1 MKKMFLVV
9 PVLAMFLTGCGVAIV
24 DTGHRGVET
33 KFGKVVSDSL
43 PEGLYFYNP
52 FTSSLTELDARIQ
65 RWDDQSQTYT
75 RDVQQAVVSFTMN
88 YRMDG
93 TQAHN
98 LLENVGRDWDQK
110 LVPHVVH
117 EEIKRVIGLYEAEGL
132 VANREKAAREIERR
146 VIETLAPRHVIVT
159 SFQLTNID
167 FTDEFER
174 AVEAKVVAQQ
184 RAIEEQN
191 RTRQIQEQADQK
203 VISAKA
209 EAESMTIRAA
219 ALERNAS
226 LVQWEAVQ
234 KWNGV
239 LPQYMLGGGTV
250 PFINIDSPKSTAP
263 R

>member
-1 MKKMFLVV
+1 MKKMFLIV

-24 DTGHRGVET
+24 DTGHRGVQT
-33 KFGKVVSDSL
+33 KFGAVVSDSL

-52 FTSSLTELDARIQ
+52 VTSSMAKMDARIQ
-65 RWDDQSQTYT
+65 RWDDESQTYT
-75 RDVQQAVVSFTMN
+75 RDVQQAMVSFTMN

-93 TQAHN
+93 TKAHV
-98 LLENVGRDWDQK
+98 LFENVGRDWDNR

-132 VANREKAAREIERR
+132 VANREKAAREIESK

-159 SFQLTNID
+159 SFQLTNVD
-167 FTDEFER
+167 FTEEFER

-191 RTRQIQEQADQK
+191 RTRQIQEQANQK
-203 VISAKA
+203 VISATA

-239 LPQYMLGGGTV
+239 LPQYMLGGGAV
-250 PFINIDSPKSTAP
+250 PFINLDPPKTSSA